1 MNFNAMLAPKENN
14 QRAEV
19 QRVEKDAV
27 NRKIS

>member
-14 QRAEV
+14 KRAEV
-19 QRVEKDAV
+19 QQVEKDAV